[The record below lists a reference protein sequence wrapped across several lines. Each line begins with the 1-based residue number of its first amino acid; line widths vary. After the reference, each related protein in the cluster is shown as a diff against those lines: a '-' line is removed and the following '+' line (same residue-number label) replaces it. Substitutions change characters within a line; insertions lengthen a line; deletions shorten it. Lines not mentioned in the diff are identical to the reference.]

1 MSPEVL
7 VRLVVSKRWTA
18 RHAAS
23 THADGSTHQTWATH
37 VVATS
42 RHLTQARHAW
52 NWLGGWAVQSAW
64 TLLGLRSARAGPPT
78 GGAMEMEAC
87 GAMEASVKR

>member
-1 MSPEVL
+1 VVVT
-7 VRLVVSKRWTA
+7 VRPVVSTRWTA

-23 THADGSTHQTWATH
+23 THADCSTHQTWGTH

-42 RHLTQARHAW
+42 RLLTQARHDW
-52 NWLGGWAVQSAW
+52 DSVGGWAVQSAR

-78 GGAMEMEAC
+78 CGAMETEAC